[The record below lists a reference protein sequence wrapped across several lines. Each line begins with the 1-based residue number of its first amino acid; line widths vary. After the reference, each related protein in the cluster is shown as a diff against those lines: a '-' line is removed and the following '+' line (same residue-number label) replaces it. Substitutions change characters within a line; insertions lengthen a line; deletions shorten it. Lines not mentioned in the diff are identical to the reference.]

1 MDGLDVMKREQETLL
16 VLRAQAGDR
25 AALEEILRLVQE
37 PLYRYIY
44 RLVGERTLAED
55 ILQEVFI
62 RIYRKLGW
70 LHEPKFFRPWAYRIA
85 SREAFKHL
93 RRERRWKE
101 QIRDEEVLETIPA
114 QEAGA
119 PLTSELI
126 ERLPQLVARVSPA
139 SRAVL
144 ILHYLDEM
152 PLAEIADVLGIAVGT
167 VKSRLA
173 YGLESLR
180 RAIREQQAG
189 AGGTRPR

>member
-1 MDGLDVMKREQETLL
+1 MNAKQETLL

-25 AALEEILRLVQE
+25 AALDEILKLIQE
-37 PLYRYIY
+37 PLYRYVH

-55 ILQEVFI
+55 ILQEVFM
-62 RIYRKLGW
+62 RIYRKIGW
-70 LHEPKFFRPWAYRIA
+70 LHEPELFRPWAYRIA

-93 RRERRWKE
+93 HRERRWTQ
-101 QIRDEEVLETIPA
+101 QIRDEEVLEAIPA
-114 QEAGA
+114 QEANA
-119 PLTSELI
+119 PPESEFV

-152 PLAEIADVLGIAVGT
+152 PLAEVADVLGIALGT

-180 RAIREQQAG
+180 RAIGEQHAG
-189 AGGTRPR
+189 ARKAQSPEHHN